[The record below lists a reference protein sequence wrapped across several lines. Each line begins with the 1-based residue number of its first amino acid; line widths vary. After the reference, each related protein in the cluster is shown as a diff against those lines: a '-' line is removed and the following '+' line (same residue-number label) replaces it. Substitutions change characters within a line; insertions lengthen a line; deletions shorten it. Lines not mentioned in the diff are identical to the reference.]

1 MVLALVRSDGFEV
14 AHVGDSAAYACE
26 TSGGGVRAR
35 RLTEDHGLGNARE
48 RARVR
53 AEGGTIV
60 ESRGAMRVG
69 GEYLVTRA
77 LGGTARRAR
86 GVSQTPDVVARR
98 WRTNE
103 LGLILTSDGTTE
115 RLKPDDACAFVF
127 TGKRKC
133 DESAKVD
140 TSIALDGDAASSTQS
155 SEDAWDTVEVQ
166 GNSEVM
172 NERVERALKCAL
184 ELGSSDNV
192 ALAAVS
198 AGRHN
203 TQITVTQQKPSSLV
217 AEMLSI
223 GSNIEEYKITQLVAW
238 SSGPYLPAKTPFR
251 YDDMYDEEPQPTYN
265 FGRKFEQ
272 SAIEGA
278 LTALALAPGKGEK
291 NRVQNAIT
299 SYVGI
304 IDSRLA
310 RGQDE
315 GVRAGERPFARGHF
329 GEVWRAKLSR
339 QLTAQKLECASS
351 AVSGDSSTVIM
362 KRILVE
368 QDLDLQLS
376 ADREVYFG
384 RLLCGASPHIA
395 RYMHTFD
402 KIPPSGRER
411 WLVFRDEGESLERL
425 MYAPESEV
433 GGDSAT
439 LQLVSQSDWWRETR
453 RSATGRRVLKT
464 ILRQIFAAVNVSHS
478 NFGIVHRD
486 IKPANVFVRFDDD
499 IVQAKLGDFGSAM
512 DTRRRIQLYGSTG
525 PSAAQETAEYSPP
538 EVLFGN
544 DLIERT
550 LKYDIWSLGVMMTE
564 LLSLG
569 SPKAFSHISRKT
581 RLALERELREV
592 HPTARAVAYRLRA
605 MLELCIVPH
614 DTQVGTLLSWECTEV
629 ALMNIFKARDP
640 LGVGLESIWALRLI
654 RKLLSWD
661 PNERPSAAQALEHAF
676 FRDGDERGWKCGAD
690 ASEHEWKSRC
700 DALCASPCT

>member
-1 MVLALVRSDGFEV
+1 MSRVDPDDALDDVRRLRRLGVRALVVAVVAVVAHFASERVTVSPSSSAFTHACARARGRRRAQEDACVVSDVSVDLVVAGVFDGHDGSTASARAARETTRAAKRADAGGAASVVRALGDACDGEASGTTVVLALVRSDGFEV

-133 DESAKVD
+133 DESAQVD
-140 TSIALDGDAASSTQS
+140 TAIALDGDAASSTQS
-155 SEDAWDTVEVQ
+155 SEDALDTVEVQ

-329 GEVWRAKLSR
+329 G
-339 QLTAQKLECASS
+339 
-351 AVSGDSSTVIM
+351 
-362 KRILVE
+362 
-368 QDLDLQLS
+368 
-376 ADREVYFG
+376 
-384 RLLCGASPHIA
+384 
-395 RYMHTFD
+395 
-402 KIPPSGRER
+402 
-411 WLVFRDEGESLERL
+411 
-425 MYAPESEV
+425 
-433 GGDSAT
+433 
-439 LQLVSQSDWWRETR
+439 
-453 RSATGRRVLKT
+453 
-464 ILRQIFAAVNVSHS
+464 
-478 NFGIVHRD
+478 
-486 IKPANVFVRFDDD
+486 
-499 IVQAKLGDFGSAM
+499 
-512 DTRRRIQLYGSTG
+512 
-525 PSAAQETAEYSPP
+525 
-538 EVLFGN
+538 
-544 DLIERT
+544 
-550 LKYDIWSLGVMMTE
+550 
-564 LLSLG
+564 
-569 SPKAFSHISRKT
+569 
-581 RLALERELREV
+581 
-592 HPTARAVAYRLRA
+592 
-605 MLELCIVPH
+605 
-614 DTQVGTLLSWECTEV
+614 
-629 ALMNIFKARDP
+629 
-640 LGVGLESIWALRLI
+640 
-654 RKLLSWD
+654 
-661 PNERPSAAQALEHAF
+661 
-676 FRDGDERGWKCGAD
+676 
-690 ASEHEWKSRC
+690 
-700 DALCASPCT
+700 